1 MVHICSVANIGHLC
15 SEQCLT
21 SYLCDSDLQEQ
32 VFGLVSYSSSFGSMG
47 WVLNRLMGRC
57 ISLVFIVK
65 TRLTITFQG
74 AWCLRV
80 LRTSKL
86 PQDELCYP
94 LSLSLVSFFSC
105 FLKLPGHLYT
115 VIPPFSLWVSALIAC
130 FIILVTFGEGVEFS
144 CYVNGRP
151 FMSN

>member
-1 MVHICSVANIGHLC
+1 MFRAVPH
-15 SEQCLT
+15 
-21 SYLCDSDLQEQ
+21 LCDSDIQ
-32 VFGLVSYSSSFGSMG
+32 VFGLVSYPSSFGSMR
-47 WVLNRLMGRC
+47 WVLNRLIGRC
-57 ISLVFIVK
+57 IYLVFIVK

-80 LRTSKL
+80 LRTSAL

-94 LSLSLVSFFSC
+94 WSLSLVSFFFC

-130 FIILVTFGEGVEFS
+130 SIILVTFGEGVEFS
-144 CYVNGRP
+144 LLCKWKT
-151 FMSN
+151 FHLIK